1 MNWSSQLSSCTS
13 VGTLTISRMSL
24 IESVV
29 SGSLIHSFGIPQ
41 LILIDSNVTVDP
53 SSFILPI
60 KISFF
65 SDA

>member
-1 MNWSSQLSSCTS
+1 
-13 VGTLTISRMSL
+13 MSL

-29 SGSLIHSFGIPQ
+29 SGSLIQSFEIPQ
-41 LILIDSNVTVDP
+41 LILVDSNVIADP

-60 KISFF
+60 TIYFF